1 MVKQS
6 SRSTNQRDLSTQ
18 RRILA
23 AARTV
28 FIRRGTSGARMQ
40 EIAEEAGVNQALLH
54 YYFRSKERLSEAVF
68 SEVASRMFPKL
79 ITTLESDK
87 PIKEKVDDIVN
98 MYLDTM
104 SKSPFLPAY
113 FIAEMHQHPERVPQ
127 FIRGIAG
134 VELSTAIAPVLKKLD
149 RQISSEARAGRARRI
164 PAQQFMA
171 NLISLCVFP
180 FAAQPM
186 LRAAFGLDDDGFAK
200 FIAARRKEL
209 PQFIMNAITP

>member
-1 MVKQS
+1 MIKDGD
-6 SRSTNQRDLSTQ
+6 TEN
-18 RRILA
+18 RILT

-68 SEVASRMFPKL
+68 SEVAGRMFPQL
-79 ITTLESDK
+79 IQILGGDK
-87 PIKEKVDDIVN
+87 SIREKVEDIVN

-104 SKSPFLPAY
+104 SRSPFLPGY
-113 FIAEMHQHPERVPQ
+113 LISEMHHHPERVPQ
-127 FIRGIAG
+127 LIKGIAG
-134 VELSTAIAPVLKKLD
+134 SELSTALAPVLEKLD
-149 RQISSEARAGRARRI
+149 RQISSDARAGRMRRI
-164 PAQQFMA
+164 SAQQFMA

-186 LRAAFGLDDDGFAK
+186 LRAAFGFDDDGFAK

>member
-1 MVKQS
+1 VIKDGD
-6 SRSTNQRDLSTQ
+6 TEH
-18 RRILA
+18 RILT

-28 FIRRGTSGARMQ
+28 FVRRGTSGARMQ

-68 SEVASRMFPKL
+68 TEVAGRMFPAL
-79 ITTLESDK
+79 MQILGGDGS
-87 PIKEKVDDIVN
+87 ISEKVDDIVN

-104 SKSPFLPAY
+104 SRSPFLPGY
-113 FIAEMHQHPERVPQ
+113 LISEMQHHPERVPQ
-127 FIRGIAG
+127 LIKGIAG
-134 VELSTAIAPVLKKLD
+134 VELSTALAPILEKLD
-149 RQISSEARAGRARRI
+149 RQISAEARAGRMRRI
-164 PAQQFMA
+164 SAQQFMT